1 MSSQNQNPNLT
12 NAILP
17 GMVEASTEMH
27 HAKLNL
33 TADISEIL
41 TINAY
46 EIFDC
51 PIIESTELYAMKSG
65 GELTSRLYSFVEP
78 GGMNVSLRP
87 EFTSSVIRSY
97 ISDKISENQ
106 IVKKQY
112 VGPVFRY
119 SDSTQG
125 SNQRQFTQQGCELI
139 GDASADADVE
149 ILNLSLLALQKSGLE
164 TATVKL
170 GHMGYLRS
178 LLEKFDL
185 SEVLI
190 GFTLSNLQLLTQ
202 KTNGIEELSKMAS
215 DIGLINPGN
224 KVSKSTQAKDT
235 ESYRS
240 DNYGRRSK
248 EQINSRSKSK
258 ETNSFSINKYTESLE
273 SLSELLCTFAGDLN
287 TISDSH
293 NDSTFGKAS
302 QYFKLVAEKAMNDIN
317 IEVDFIVDCA
327 AQRGFTYY
335 TGIIFDMEYKKG
347 SNSIPLG
354 GGGRYD
360 GLVKLLGGPAEVPA
374 TGFAVNIDSILSI
387 NSMDQKK

>member
-1 MSSQNQNPNLT
+1 MSSQNQNPNLS

-17 GMVEASTEMH
+17 GMVEASTEML

-33 TADISEIL
+33 TANISEIL
-41 TINAY
+41 TNNAY

-97 ISDKISENQ
+97 ISDKISEEQ

-224 KVSKSTQAKDT
+224 KVSKPTQAKDT

-335 TGIIFDMEYKKG
+335 TGIIFDMEYKNG

>member
-1 MSSQNQNPNLT
+1 MSSRNQNPNLS

-17 GMVEASTEMH
+17 GMAEASPELH

-33 TADISEIL
+33 TANISEIL
-41 TINAY
+41 TNHSY

-51 PIIESTELYAMKSG
+51 PIMEATELYAMKSG

-78 GGMNVSLRP
+78 GGMDVSLRP

-97 ISDKISENQ
+97 ISDEMTESQ

-119 SDSTQG
+119 SDSSQG

-139 GDASADADVE
+139 GDSSADADVE
-149 ILNLSLLALQKSGLE
+149 ILKLSLLTLEKSGLE
-164 TATVKL
+164 RATVKL

-190 GFTLSNLQLLTQ
+190 GFTLSNLKFLTQ
-202 KTNGIEELSKMAS
+202 KTNGIEELSKLAS

-224 KVSKSTQAKDT
+224 KISEPTQTGPTELSK
-235 ESYRS
+235 S
-240 DNYGRRSK
+240 DNYGRRSID
-248 EQINSRSKSK
+248 QINFRLKSK
-258 ETNSFSINKYTESLE
+258 KNNSFSVNKYTESLE
-273 SLSELLCTFAGDLN
+273 SLSELLGTFAGDIN

-302 QYFKLVAEKAMNDIN
+302 QYFKLVVEKAMRDIN
-317 IEVDFIVDCA
+317 IEVNFIVDCA

-335 TGIIFDMEYKKG
+335 TGIIFDIEYKEG
-347 SNSIPLG
+347 TDSIPLG

-360 GLVKLLGGPAEVPA
+360 GLVKLLGGPTEVPA

-387 NSMDQKK
+387 NSMDEKK

>member
-97 ISDKISENQ
+97 ISDKISEKQ

-190 GFTLSNLQLLTQ
+190 GFTLSNLHLLTK

-215 DIGLINPGN
+215 EIGLINPGN
-224 KVSKSTQAKDT
+224 KVSKPTQPKDT

>member
-1 MSSQNQNPNLT
+1 
-12 NAILP
+12 
-17 GMVEASTEMH
+17 MVEASPKMQ

-33 TADISEIL
+33 TASISEIL
-41 TINAY
+41 TSHSY

-51 PIIESTELYAMKSG
+51 PIMESTELYAMKSG

-97 ISDKISENQ
+97 ISDEIPQKQ

-119 SDSTQG
+119 SDSSQG

-139 GDASADADVE
+139 GDSSADADGE
-149 ILNLSLLALQKSGLE
+149 ILKLSLLTLEKSGLE
-164 TATVKL
+164 KVTVKL

-178 LLEKFDL
+178 LLEKFGL

-190 GFTLSNLQLLTQ
+190 GFTLANLQLLNQ
-202 KTNGIEELSKMAS
+202 QTNGIEKLSEMAS

-224 KVSKSTQAKDT
+224 KVPVSKLEKAS
-235 ESYRS
+235 ELSRS
-240 DNYGRRSK
+240 DNYGRRNI
-248 EQINSRSKSK
+248 EQINYRSTRKQ
-258 ETNSFSINKYTESLE
+258 TNSFSVKEYIESLE
-273 SLSELLCTFAGDLN
+273 SLTKLLRNLAGNLN
-287 TISDSH
+287 TISDES
-293 NDSTFGKAS
+293 NDSTFEKAS
-302 QYFKLVAEKAMNDIN
+302 QYFKLVAGKAMRDMK
-317 IEVDFIVDCA
+317 IEVDFIIDCA

-335 TGIIFDMEYKKG
+335 TGIIFDIEYVKG
-347 SNSIPLG
+347 SDSIPLG

-360 GLVKLLGGPAEVPA
+360 GLVKLLGGPTEVPA

-387 NSMDQKK
+387 NSMDEDR

>member
-1 MSSQNQNPNLT
+1 MSSQNQNQNLT

-27 HAKLNL
+27 HAKLDL
-33 TADISEIL
+33 TASISEIL
-41 TINAY
+41 SNNAY

-78 GGMNVSLRP
+78 GGMSVSLRP

-97 ISDKISENQ
+97 VSDEISETQ

-119 SDSTQG
+119 SDSSQG

-139 GDASADADVE
+139 GDASADADIE
-149 ILNLSLLALQKSGLE
+149 ILKLSMLTLEKSGLE

-170 GHMGYLRS
+170 GHMGFLRS

-202 KTNGIEELSKMAS
+202 KTDGIEELSKMAS

-224 KVSKSTQAKDT
+224 KASEPTHTKHT
-235 ESYRS
+235 ESSRS

-248 EQINSRSKSK
+248 EQINSRSENK
-258 ETNSFSINKYTESLE
+258 ETNSFSVNKYTESLE

-287 TISDSH
+287 NISDTH
-293 NDSTFGKAS
+293 NDPTFRKAS
-302 QYFKLVAEKAMNDIN
+302 QYFKLVAEKSMDDVN
-317 IEVDFIVDCA
+317 IDVNFIVDCA

-347 SNSIPLG
+347 LDSIPLG

-360 GLVKLLGGPAEVPA
+360 GLVKLLGGTSEVPA

>member
-1 MSSQNQNPNLT
+1 MSTQNQNPNLSY
-12 NAILP
+12 AILP
-17 GMVEASTEMH
+17 GMVDASTEMH

-33 TADISEIL
+33 TANISEIL
-41 TINAY
+41 TNNAY

-97 ISDKISENQ
+97 ISDKIAETQ

-119 SDSTQG
+119 SDSSQG

-149 ILNLSLLALQKSGLE
+149 ILKLSLLTLEKSGLE

-170 GHMGYLRS
+170 GHIGYLRS

-202 KTNGIEELSKMAS
+202 KTNGIEQLSKMAS

-224 KVSKSTQAKDT
+224 KVSKPTHTKHT
-235 ESYRS
+235 EAFRS

-248 EQINSRSKSK
+248 EQINSRSKNK
-258 ETNSFSINKYTESLE
+258 EANSFSLNKYTESLE

-287 TISDSH
+287 NISDSH
-293 NDSTFGKAS
+293 NDSTFSKAS
-302 QYFKLVAEKAMNDIN
+302 QYFKLVAEKAMTDVN
-317 IEVDFIVDCA
+317 IEVNFIVDCA

-335 TGIIFDMEYKKG
+335 TGIIFDMEYNKG
-347 SNSIPLG
+347 SASIPLG

-360 GLVKLLGGPAEVPA
+360 GLVKLLGGPSEVPA
-374 TGFAVNIDSILSI
+374 TGFAVNIDTILSI

>member
-1 MSSQNQNPNLT
+1 
-12 NAILP
+12 
-17 GMVEASTEMH
+17 MVEASPEMH

-33 TADISEIL
+33 TANIGEIL
-41 TINAY
+41 TSHSY

-51 PIIESTELYAMKSG
+51 PIMESTELYAMKSG

-97 ISDKISENQ
+97 ILDEISENQ

-119 SDSTQG
+119 SDSSQG

-139 GDASADADVE
+139 GDSSTDADVE
-149 ILNLSLLALQKSGLE
+149 ILKLSLLTLEKTGLE
-164 TATVKL
+164 KATVKL

-178 LLEKFDL
+178 LLKQFGL

-190 GFTLSNLQLLTQ
+190 GFTLANLQLLTQ
-202 KTNGIEELSKMAS
+202 KANGIEELSKMAS

-224 KVSKSTQAKDT
+224 KVPRPKQIETAELSI
-235 ESYRS
+235 S
-240 DNYGRRSK
+240 DNYGRRSI
-248 EQINSRSKSK
+248 EQIDFRSKSK
-258 ETNSFSINKYTESLE
+258 KKNSFSVNKYTESLKY
-273 SLSELLCTFAGDLN
+273 LTELLCTFAGDIS
-287 TISDSH
+287 TISDES
-293 NDSTFGKAS
+293 NDSTFEKAS
-302 QYFKLVAEKAMNDIN
+302 RYFKYLVEKAMNDIN
-317 IEVDFIVDCA
+317 IEVNFIVDCA

-335 TGIIFDMEYKKG
+335 TGIIFDLEHKKG
-347 SNSIPLG
+347 SDSIPLG

-360 GLVKLLGGPAEVPA
+360 GLVKLLGGPTEVPA

-387 NSMDQKK
+387 NSVGENK

>member
-1 MSSQNQNPNLT
+1 MSSQIQNQSPT
-12 NAILP
+12 NSILP
-17 GMVEASTEMH
+17 GMVEASPKMH

-33 TADISEIL
+33 TASISEIL
-41 TINAY
+41 TSHSY

-51 PIIESTELYAMKSG
+51 PIMESTELYAMKSG

-97 ISDKISENQ
+97 ISDEIPQKQ

-119 SDSTQG
+119 SDSSQG

-139 GDASADADVE
+139 GDSSADADGE
-149 ILNLSLLALQKSGLE
+149 ILKLSLLTLEKSGLE
-164 TATVKL
+164 KVTVKL

-178 LLEKFDL
+178 LLEKFGL

-190 GFTLSNLQLLTQ
+190 GFTLANLQLLTQ
-202 KTNGIEELSKMAS
+202 QTNGIEKLSEMAS

-224 KVSKSTQAKDT
+224 KVPGSKLEKAS
-235 ESYRS
+235 ELSRS
-240 DNYGRRSK
+240 DNYGRRNI
-248 EQINSRSKSK
+248 EQINYRSTRKQ
-258 ETNSFSINKYTESLE
+258 TNSFSVREYIESLE
-273 SLSELLCTFAGDLN
+273 SLTKLLRDLAGNLN
-287 TISDSH
+287 TISDES
-293 NDSTFGKAS
+293 NDSTFEKAS
-302 QYFKLVAEKAMNDIN
+302 QYFKLVAGKAMRDMK

-335 TGIIFDMEYKKG
+335 TGIIFDIEYVKG
-347 SNSIPLG
+347 SDSIPLG
-354 GGGRYD
+354 GGGRYN
-360 GLVKLLGGPAEVPA
+360 GLVKLLGGPTEVPA

-387 NSMDQKK
+387 NSMDEDR

>member
-97 ISDKISENQ
+97 ISDKNSENQ

-164 TATVKL
+164 TARVKL
-170 GHMGYLRS
+170 CNMG
-178 LLEKFDL
+178 
-185 SEVLI
+185 
-190 GFTLSNLQLLTQ
+190 
-202 KTNGIEELSKMAS
+202 
-215 DIGLINPGN
+215 
-224 KVSKSTQAKDT
+224 
-235 ESYRS
+235 
-240 DNYGRRSK
+240 
-248 EQINSRSKSK
+248 
-258 ETNSFSINKYTESLE
+258 
-273 SLSELLCTFAGDLN
+273 
-287 TISDSH
+287 
-293 NDSTFGKAS
+293 
-302 QYFKLVAEKAMNDIN
+302 
-317 IEVDFIVDCA
+317 
-327 AQRGFTYY
+327 
-335 TGIIFDMEYKKG
+335 
-347 SNSIPLG
+347 
-354 GGGRYD
+354 
-360 GLVKLLGGPAEVPA
+360 
-374 TGFAVNIDSILSI
+374 
-387 NSMDQKK
+387 

>member
-1 MSSQNQNPNLT
+1 MSSQNQNPNLS

-33 TADISEIL
+33 TANISEIL
-41 TINAY
+41 ANNAY

-97 ISDKISENQ
+97 ISDKISEDQ
-106 IVKKQY
+106 IVKKHY

-119 SDSTQG
+119 SDSSQR

-139 GDASADADVE
+139 GDASADADAE

-164 TATVKL
+164 RATVKL
-170 GHMGYLRS
+170 GHIGYLRA

-224 KVSKSTQAKDT
+224 KVSEPTQAKHT
-235 ESYRS
+235 ESSRS
-240 DNYGRRSK
+240 DNYGRRDK
-248 EQINSRSKSK
+248 EQINSRSKNK
-258 ETNSFSINKYTESLE
+258 ETNSFSGKKYTESLE

-287 TISDSH
+287 NISNSD

-302 QYFKLVAEKAMNDIN
+302 HYFKLVVGKAMNDIS

>member
-97 ISDKISENQ
+97 ISDKIAETQ

-119 SDSTQG
+119 SDSSQG

-149 ILNLSLLALQKSGLE
+149 ILKLSLLTLEKSGLE

-170 GHMGYLRS
+170 GHIGYLRS

-202 KTNGIEELSKMAS
+202 KTNGIEQLSKMAS

-224 KVSKSTQAKDT
+224 KVSEPTHTKHT
-235 ESYRS
+235 EAFRS

-248 EQINSRSKSK
+248 EQINSRSKNK
-258 ETNSFSINKYTESLE
+258 EANSFSLNKYTESLE

-287 TISDSH
+287 NISDSH
-293 NDSTFGKAS
+293 NDSTFSKAS
-302 QYFKLVAEKAMNDIN
+302 QYFKLVAEKAMTDVN
-317 IEVDFIVDCA
+317 IEVNFIVDCA

-335 TGIIFDMEYKKG
+335 TGIIFDMEYNKG
-347 SNSIPLG
+347 SASIPLG

-360 GLVKLLGGPAEVPA
+360 GLVKLLGGPSEVPA
-374 TGFAVNIDSILSI
+374 TGFAVNIDTILSI

>member
-1 MSSQNQNPNLT
+1 M
-12 NAILP
+12 A
-17 GMVEASTEMH
+17 EASPELH

-33 TADISEIL
+33 TANISEIL
-41 TINAY
+41 TNHSY

-51 PIIESTELYAMKSG
+51 PIMEATELYAMKSG

-78 GGMNVSLRP
+78 GGMDVSLRP

-97 ISDKISENQ
+97 ISDEMTESQ

-119 SDSTQG
+119 SDSSQG

-139 GDASADADVE
+139 GDSSADADVE
-149 ILNLSLLALQKSGLE
+149 ILKLSLLTLEKSGLE
-164 TATVKL
+164 RATVKL

-190 GFTLSNLQLLTQ
+190 GFTLSNLKFLTQ
-202 KTNGIEELSKMAS
+202 KTNGIEELSKLAS

-224 KVSKSTQAKDT
+224 KISEPTQTGPTELSK
-235 ESYRS
+235 S
-240 DNYGRRSK
+240 DNYGRRSID
-248 EQINSRSKSK
+248 QINFRLKSK
-258 ETNSFSINKYTESLE
+258 KNNSFSVNKYTESLE
-273 SLSELLCTFAGDLN
+273 SLSELLGTFAGDIN

-302 QYFKLVAEKAMNDIN
+302 QYFKLVVEKAMRDIN
-317 IEVDFIVDCA
+317 IEVNFIVDCA

-335 TGIIFDMEYKKG
+335 TGIIFDIEYKEG
-347 SNSIPLG
+347 TDSIPLG

-360 GLVKLLGGPAEVPA
+360 GLVKLLGGPTEVPA

-387 NSMDQKK
+387 NSMDEKK

>member
-1 MSSQNQNPNLT
+1 
-12 NAILP
+12 
-17 GMVEASTEMH
+17 MVEASPKMQ

-33 TADISEIL
+33 TASISEIL
-41 TINAY
+41 TSHSY

-51 PIIESTELYAMKSG
+51 PIMESTELYAMKSG

-97 ISDKISENQ
+97 ISDEIPQKQ

-119 SDSTQG
+119 SDSSQG

-139 GDASADADVE
+139 GDSSADADGE
-149 ILNLSLLALQKSGLE
+149 ILKLSLLTLEKSGLE
-164 TATVKL
+164 KVTVKL

-178 LLEKFDL
+178 LLEKFGL

-190 GFTLSNLQLLTQ
+190 GFTLANLQLLTQ
-202 KTNGIEELSKMAS
+202 QTNGIEKLSEMAS

-224 KVSKSTQAKDT
+224 KVPVSKLEKAS
-235 ESYRS
+235 ELSRS
-240 DNYGRRSK
+240 DNYGRRNI
-248 EQINSRSKSK
+248 EQINYRSTRKQ
-258 ETNSFSINKYTESLE
+258 TNSFSVKEYIESLE
-273 SLSELLCTFAGDLN
+273 WLTKLLRNLAGNLN
-287 TISDSH
+287 TISDES
-293 NDSTFGKAS
+293 NDSTFEKAS
-302 QYFKLVAEKAMNDIN
+302 QYFKLVAGKAMRDMK

-335 TGIIFDMEYKKG
+335 TGIIFDIEYVKG
-347 SNSIPLG
+347 SDSIPLG

-360 GLVKLLGGPAEVPA
+360 GLVKLLGGPTEVPA

-387 NSMDQKK
+387 NSMDEDR

>member
-1 MSSQNQNPNLT
+1 M
-12 NAILP
+12 A
-17 GMVEASTEMH
+17 EASPELH

-33 TADISEIL
+33 TANISEIL
-41 TINAY
+41 TNHSY

-51 PIIESTELYAMKSG
+51 PIMEATELYAMKSG

-78 GGMNVSLRP
+78 GGMDVSLRP

-97 ISDKISENQ
+97 ISDEITESQ

-119 SDSTQG
+119 SDSSQG

-139 GDASADADVE
+139 GDSSADADVE
-149 ILNLSLLALQKSGLE
+149 ILKLSLLTLEKSGLE
-164 TATVKL
+164 RATVKL

-190 GFTLSNLQLLTQ
+190 GFTLSNLKFLTQ
-202 KTNGIEELSKMAS
+202 KTNGIEELSKLAS

-224 KVSKSTQAKDT
+224 KISEPTQTEPTELSK
-235 ESYRS
+235 S
-240 DNYGRRSK
+240 DNYGRRSID
-248 EQINSRSKSK
+248 QINFRLKSK
-258 ETNSFSINKYTESLE
+258 KNNSFSVNKYTESLE
-273 SLSELLCTFAGDLN
+273 SLSELLCTFAGDIN

-302 QYFKLVAEKAMNDIN
+302 QYFKLVVEKAMRDIN
-317 IEVDFIVDCA
+317 IEVNFIVDCA

-335 TGIIFDMEYKKG
+335 TGIIFDIEYKEG
-347 SNSIPLG
+347 TDSIPLG

-360 GLVKLLGGPAEVPA
+360 GLVKLLGGPTEVPA

-387 NSMDQKK
+387 NSMDEKK

>member
-97 ISDKISENQ
+97 ISDKISEKQ

-164 TATVKL
+164 RATVKL

-202 KTNGIEELSKMAS
+202 KTNGIEELSKMAVITAVLVIFFGALTIWFKDPTFIKMKPTIIYLS
-215 DIGLINPGN
+215 FAAILIIGLMRKRSLLQSLMG
-224 KVSKSTQAKDT
+224 STLALEDKGWVLLT
-235 ESYRS
+235 KR
-240 DNYGRRSK
+240 
-248 EQINSRSKSK
+248 III
-258 ETNSFSINKYTESLE
+258 FFISLAF
-273 SLSELLCTFAGDLN
+273 LNELVWRYFGQDQWVN
-287 TISDSH
+287 FK
-293 NDSTFGKAS
+293 TFG
-302 QYFKLVAEKAMNDIN
+302 M
-317 IEVDFIVDCA
+317 
-327 AQRGFTYY
+327 
-335 TGIIFDMEYKKG
+335 
-347 SNSIPLG
+347 P
-354 GGGRYD
+354 
-360 GLVKLLGGPAEVPA
+360 
-374 TGFAVNIDSILSI
+374 ILSLLFFAFQYKLF
-387 NSMDQKK
+387 QKYLIDKEN

>member
-97 ISDKISENQ
+97 ISDKISEKQ

-164 TATVKL
+164 TARVKL

-335 TGIIFDMEYKKG
+335 TGIIFDIEYKKG